1 MNHTHIS
8 IIEALVGVLATVAAL
23 FAVEP
28 VVLGCSLG
36 AVLIALLVG
45 MYYKRKAAA
54 LEAENEQLTKE
65 VIQVRSLLARDH
77 SGVLFEPNQGRTA
90 RRAA

>member
-1 MNHTHIS
+1 MNHAHVS
-8 IIEALVGVLATVAAL
+8 LIEALVGVLVAVAAAC
-23 FAVEP
+23 AVEP
-28 VVLGCSLG
+28 VVLGCSFG

-54 LEAENEQLTKE
+54 LEAETERLTKE

-77 SGVLFEPNQGRTA
+77 SGVYFEPNHGRTA
-90 RRAA
+90 RRTA